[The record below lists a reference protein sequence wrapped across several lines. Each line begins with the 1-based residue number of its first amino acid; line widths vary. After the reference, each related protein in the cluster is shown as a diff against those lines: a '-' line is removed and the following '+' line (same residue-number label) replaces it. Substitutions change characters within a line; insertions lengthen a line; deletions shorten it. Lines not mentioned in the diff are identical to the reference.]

1 MKTTTILKFS
11 IILFAAML
19 SVSAAAQNFSR
30 YMASAPQAH
39 QPAVV
44 SPMAHQPMAK
54 DPSANQPVVSVRD
67 YQRPATHV
75 SVNGNFRKVTPV
87 AQNSYRAA
95 YAPAAPARRGGVL
108 GGGSASA
115 SGSSFGSTASG
126 TTNRPNVNVAGL
138 STGSTIVWH
147 GGDGE
152 DEDFGSEDKD
162 SGEDVKPS
170 DDPAIG
176 ETRVPIGS
184 SLIPLLLMLLC
195 YALFRLVR
203 GDVREEQEMA

>member
-115 SGSSFGSTASG
+115 SGSSFGSTISG
-126 TTNRPNVNVAGL
+126 VANRPGNSVAG
-138 STGSTIVWH
+138 TAAGSVIWH
-147 GGDGE
+147 SDS
-152 DEDFGSEDKD
+152 DNDDFGAEDKD

-176 ETRVPIGS
+176 ETRVPLGS

-203 GDVREEQEMA
+203 GEVREEQEMA

>member
-30 YMASAPQAH
+30 YMASAPQAQ
-39 QPAVV
+39 QPAVI
-44 SPMAHQPMAK
+44 SPEAHQPMVK

-75 SVNGNFRKVTPV
+75 SVSGNFRKVTPV

-95 YAPAAPARRGGVL
+95 YAPAAPARRGGIL
-108 GGGSASA
+108 GGGSATA
-115 SGSSFGSTASG
+115 SGSSSFGSTASG
-126 TTNRPNVNVAGL
+126 TTNRPNVNVAGM
-138 STGSTIVWH
+138 SAGSTIIWH
-147 GGDGE
+147 EGE
-152 DEDFGSEDKD
+152 GNDDFGNEDKD
-162 SGEDVKPS
+162 SGDDKKPS
-170 DDPAIG
+170 EDPAIG
-176 ETRVPIGS
+176 ETRVPLGS